1 MATGCVTSSFE
12 VLSGRTF
19 TSSTASSS
27 NRTAPPINSRLVLL
41 DDHDHD
47 ENRSPNASVESR
59 RLPSSFIVK
68 RQLRR
73 R

>member
-1 MATGCVTSSFE
+1 MATGCVTSFE